1 MSFAPDLCAAQLDGA
16 TLCMERLR
24 VPPWTLR
31 RRSANAAGE
40 TIRFWGRGG
49 MDILTTLGSVAPQTI
64 ALSVVALVLGGLL
77 MGFMAGFFGIGGGAV
92 IVPVLDALYKI
103 GGVGDDVRLQM
114 CVGTS
119 LAIMIPT
126 TWRSAMAHKAKGSLE
141 EGVVKRLGP
150 WIVLG
155 VALGV
160 LVAGSAPP
168 LVFKIVWVLFGF
180 GMGFKL
186 LFGRDSWRLGDDL
199 PTSKGLEAYATFV
212 GLISTL
218 LSIGGGAFIAGMLT
232 LYNRPILKAIGTS
245 AAFGPMIALPGA
257 LGFIWAGWHVAGVP
271 PGSLGYVNL
280 IVAALAVPA
289 SVFMAPYGAQA
300 AHLVSRRTLEVLMA
314 GFLMLVGARFLYA
327 LLAA

>member
-1 MSFAPDLCAAQLDGA
+1 
-16 TLCMERLR
+16 
-24 VPPWTLR
+24 
-31 RRSANAAGE
+31 
-40 TIRFWGRGG
+40 
-49 MDILTTLGSVAPQTI
+49 MDILSTLQGLEPRTVILAVS
-64 ALSVVALVLGGLL
+64 ALLAGGLL

-92 IVPVLDALYKI
+92 IVPVLDALFKL
-103 GGVGDDVRLQM
+103 GGVGDDIRLQM

-141 EGVVKRLGP
+141 EGVVQRLGP
-150 WIVLG
+150 WIVFGVGLG
-155 VALGV
+155 I

-168 LVFKIVWVLFGF
+168 LVFKMVWVLFGF

-186 LFGRDSWRLGDDL
+186 LFAKDSWRLSDEL
-199 PTSKGLEAYATFV
+199 PKSKGLEAYATFV

-257 LGFIWAGWHVAGVP
+257 LGFMWAGWAIKGLP
-271 PGSLGYVNL
+271 PGSIGYVNL
-280 IVAALAVPA
+280 VVALIAIPA
-289 SVFMAPYGAQA
+289 SVYAAPFGAKA
-300 AHLVSRRTLEVLMA
+300 AHLVQRRTLEILMA
-314 GFLMLVGARFLYA
+314 SFLMLVGARFLYA
-327 LLAA
+327 LLAG

>member
-1 MSFAPDLCAAQLDGA
+1 MTMF
-16 TLCMERLR
+16 
-24 VPPWTLR
+24 
-31 RRSANAAGE
+31 E
-40 TIRFWGRGG
+40 TI
-49 MDILTTLGSVAPQTI
+49 SAVAPQSI
-64 ALSVVALVLGGLL
+64 VLAAAALVLGGLL

-103 GGVGDDVRLQM
+103 GGVGDDIRLQM

-155 VALGV
+155 VGLGI
-160 LVAGSAPP
+160 LVAGSASP

-199 PTSKGLEAYATFV
+199 PKSKGLEAYATFV
-212 GLISTL
+212 GMISTL

-257 LGFIWAGWHVAGVP
+257 LGFIWAGWNAAGLP
-271 PGSLGYVNL
+271 PGSVGYVNL
-280 IVAALAVPA
+280 IVAALTVPA
-289 SVFMAPYGAQA
+289 SVYMAPYGAKA
-300 AHLVSRRTLEVLMA
+300 AHLVARRTLEVLMA
-314 GFLMLVGARFLYA
+314 VFLMSVGARFLYA
-327 LLAA
+327 LLAS